1 MKCKKCL
8 NQLFQVPLAVTEIH
22 SRMAEKLFLKWKDFD
37 SKISSSFEV
46 LRREKDFFDV
56 TLVGEDEFQIEAH
69 KVVLSACSPFFKN
82 ILKKNAHQHPLIYLN
97 GLKSKDLKNILDY
110 FYNGKVQMQEGDLN
124 DFLSMAYKLK
134 VSGISQPQ
142 ENANVQSASP
152 PAIRVLNPESLNNK
166 QPQKPPA
173 ENSAQPQQKPPSPP
187 PWVGPLPQPSPQPPA
202 APAQVQIPTLAN
214 GMTLAAALG
223 KLQSQTVTVKT
234 ENRAGGQDTQQRQVV
249 LQQRPAPAATLQEE
263 TDPLAIEDGQE
274 PTPSSDT
281 TMEEENIDVAEPGLQ
296 QIMNEDPFAIVITEE
311 EENIED
317 VQAPAKFSATSSY
330 PLISQEY
337 IDNKLR
343 GRQQLNPP
351 VDQFYAA
358 PEASGFKAEFH
369 VSKQMAAIIGTKE
382 GELISRPQVTKR
394 LWAYLMSHNLRDP
407 HNKQYFYPDTI
418 MAPVFGTEKIR
429 CFAMTKYITPH
440 LRSPL
445 GLSETL
451 AYSGYQMSLNRT

>member
-1 MKCKKCL
+1 
-8 NQLFQVPLAVTEIH
+8 
-22 SRMAEKLFLKWKDFD
+22 MAEKLFLKWKDFD

-142 ENANVQSASP
+142 ENANVQTAPASAP

-166 QPQKPPA
+166 QQQKPPA
-173 ENSAQPQQKPPSPP
+173 ENSGNPQQKPPSPP

-202 APAQVQIPTLAN
+202 APAQVQIPTLAK
-214 GMTLAAALG
+214 GMTLSAALG

-234 ENRAGGQDTQQRQVV
+234 ENRVGGQDTLQRQVV
-249 LQQRPAPAATLQEE
+249 LQQKPAPAATLQEE
-263 TDPLAIEDGQE
+263 SDPLAIEDGHE
-274 PTPSSDT
+274 ATPSNDT
-281 TMEEENIDVAEPGLQ
+281 TTNLEENSDVAEAGLQ
-296 QIMNEDPFAIVITEE
+296 QIINEDPFAIVITEDD
-311 EENIED
+311 ENIED
-317 VQAPAKFSATSSY
+317 VQATAKFSTTSSY

-337 IDNKLR
+337 INNKLR
-343 GRQQLNPP
+343 GRHQLNPP
-351 VDQFYAA
+351 VDQYYAA

-394 LWAYLMSHNLRDP
+394 LWAYLMTNNLRDP
-407 HNKQYFYPDTI
+407 HNKQYFYPDNI

>member
-1 MKCKKCL
+1 
-8 NQLFQVPLAVTEIH
+8 
-22 SRMAEKLFLKWKDFD
+22 MAEKLFLKWKDFD

-142 ENANVQSASP
+142 ETANVQSASP

-263 TDPLAIEDGQE
+263 SDPLAIEDGQE

>member
-1 MKCKKCL
+1 M
-8 NQLFQVPLAVTEIH
+8 FQVPLAVTEIH

-202 APAQVQIPTLAN
+202 APAQVQTPTLAN

-223 KLQSQTVTVKT
+223 KLQSKTVTVKT

-281 TMEEENIDVAEPGLQ
+281 TTSLEENNTDVAEPGLQ
-296 QIMNEDPFAIVITEE
+296 QIINEDPFAIVITEE
-311 EENIED
+311 DENIED